1 MEGDEIQPT
10 RISKDEY
17 VKFKQYVQDV
27 HGKTRGH
34 LSTEIENA
42 LREYRQ
48 PDNSAEPIQRI
59 ENDIATIKARLADAE
74 ADGGVADLVTPPS
87 DSDDS
92 HTHTRNEKPKP
103 NAPRSKKI
111 EYFVETQMDD
121 TGSVPIDEIQRRI
134 KKTYGF
140 EDRTAEKYVEPI
152 IDELNGKLHPNN
164 TNIVIWGETIETVR
178 ENMEKGMHDEP
189 LEQIDSGVS
198 DE

>member
-74 ADGGVADLVTPPS
+74 ADGGVADLVAPPS

-92 HTHTRNEKPKP
+92 HTHTRKDKPEP

-121 TGSVPIDEIQRRI
+121 SGSSHVDEIQRRI
-134 KKTYGF
+134 KKTFGF
-140 EDRTAEKYVEPI
+140 EDRTATKYVEPI
-152 IDELNGKLHPNN
+152 IEELDGKLHPNN
-164 TNIVIWGETIETVR
+164 TDLVIWGDRIDAVR
-178 ENMEKGMHDEP
+178 EGIEKGIDDEP
-189 LEQIDSGVS
+189 LEEIPEG